1 MRRIV
6 MLFCVVGLFVIG
18 LRVAQGQASV
28 QVPVETLVPEVLN
41 VYPHDTT
48 AFTQGLIYYEGTLY
62 ESTGLRGQSTL
73 RQVEIGSGEV
83 LRSVPLMRPS
93 EQLTGDNPLPDY
105 FGEGLE
111 RIDDRLIQLTWTAG
125 EAFVY
130 DLDTFERVDT
140 YTYEGQGWGLC
151 YDGRY
156 LFMSDSTQ
164 YLSVRDPETFD
175 LIVRFLVTLEGRPI
189 NANFLNELEC
199 VGDHIYANMWNTDVI
214 VRIDKFTGIIT
225 AVIDASNLLTEAER
239 AELNSSQVL
248 NGIAYNPDS
257 DTFYITGKQWP
268 KLFEV
273 RFVPAEGGEQ

>member
-6 MLFCVVGLFVIG
+6 ILFCVVGLFVIG
-18 LRVAQGQASV
+18 LRVAQGQASL
-28 QVPVETLVPEVLN
+28 QVPVESLVTEVLN

-62 ESTGLRGQSTL
+62 ESTGLRGESTL
-73 RQVEIGSGEV
+73 RHVEIGSGEV
-83 LRSVPLMRPS
+83 LRSIPVSRPP
-93 EQLTGDNPLPDY
+93 EERTGDNPLPDY

-130 DLDTFERVDT
+130 DLDTFERIDT

-164 YLSVRDPETFD
+164 YLSVRDPETFE
-175 LIVRFLVTLEGRPI
+175 LIVRFLVTLEGQPI

-199 VGDHIYANMWNTDVI
+199 VGDHIYANMWNTDAI
-214 VRIDKFTGIIT
+214 VRIDKFTGNIT

-273 RFVPAEGGEQ
+273 RFVPADGGEQ